1 MYAISNAGGLSGGQR
16 ALARLSAL
24 NNLTAQSAKL
34 QQAAQA
40 ANIAHRQTY
49 ADAMLRYGAADAQNR
64 MAAMQHDYNAYNQ
77 AHGAKRAMSSKLLGN
92 KVGYGL
98 NFAKGVSDLSMWRD
112 MKNMWDAEFKA
123 EHPESTDGESTSGTT
138 TASVPTTSTVP
149 TTGSTEYLNGAY
161 GSYSNPYTYKSP
173 DWFKGYTPGQDYSY
187 KMNFGDVTTLTAPT
201 GYKPNPTAAT
211 TPVVSTPQVSG
222 ENFYGGNTAY

>member
-64 MAAMQHDYNAYNQ
+64 MAALQHDYNAYNQ
-77 AHGAKRAMSSKLLGN
+77 AHGAKRAMSSQLLSN

-123 EHPESTDGESTSGTT
+123 EHPESTGGESTSDTT

-149 TTGSTEYLNGAY
+149 TTGSTDYLKGAY
-161 GSYSNPYTYKSP
+161 GSYTNPYTYKAP

-187 KMNFGDVTTLTAPT
+187 KMNFGDVPTLTAPT
-201 GYKPNPTAAT
+201 GYKSIPTAAT
-211 TPVVSTPQVSG
+211 TPVVSTPQVSS
-222 ENFYGGNTAY
+222 ENLYGSNTAY